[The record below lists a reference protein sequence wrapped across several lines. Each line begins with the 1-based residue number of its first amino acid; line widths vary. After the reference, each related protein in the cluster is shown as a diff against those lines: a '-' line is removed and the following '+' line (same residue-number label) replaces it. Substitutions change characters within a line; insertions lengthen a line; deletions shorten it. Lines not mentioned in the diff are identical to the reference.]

1 MISVLIVDDQALIRT
16 AVGQLV
22 SHEPG
27 FTVVGDASDGI
38 KALDETRRLHPD
50 VILMDLR
57 MPIMDGIEATRLIR
71 ADPDLTGTRIIILT
85 TFEEDENVLGALRA
99 GASGFIGKDTNAD
112 ALMHALRTVHAGDAL
127 LSPRATKALVDRY
140 VQPGTPPATPMPA
153 ELHLLT
159 DRELE
164 ILRLVATGLSTT
176 EIAEQ
181 LVISPQTAKT
191 HINRTMT
198 KLHAHDRAQL
208 VIIAYETGLLVPGHG
223 HGREQ
228 DTANLPASGRR

>member
-1 MISVLIVDDQALIRT
+1 MISVLVVDDQALIRT
-16 AVGQLV
+16 AVSQLV
-22 SHEPG
+22 SYEPE
-27 FTVVGDASDGI
+27 FIVVGNAADGAA
-38 KALDETRRLHPD
+38 ALEQARKLHPD
-50 VILMDLR
+50 LVLMDLR

-85 TFEEDENVLGALRA
+85 TFEEDQNVLRALQA
-99 GASGFIGKDTNAD
+99 GASGFIGKDAESA
-112 ALMHALRTVHAGDAL
+112 ALMHALRTVHAGNAL

-140 VQPGTPPATPMPA
+140 VQPGPPPTSSPPD
-153 ELHLLT
+153 EFRLLT

-164 ILRLVATGLSTT
+164 ILRLVATGRSTT

-198 KLHAHDRAQL
+198 KLGAHDRAQL
-208 VIIAYETGLLVPGHG
+208 VIIAYETGLLVPG
-223 HGREQ
+223 
-228 DTANLPASGRR
+228 RRA

>member
-16 AVGQLV
+16 AVSQLI
-22 SHEPG
+22 SYETG
-27 FTVVGDASDGI
+27 FTVLGTAADGVEAVGQ
-38 KALDETRRLHPD
+38 TRKLHPD
-50 VILMDLR
+50 LALMDLR
-57 MPIMDGIEATRLIR
+57 MPIMDGIEATRQIR
-71 ADPDLTGTRIIILT
+71 ADPALTSTRIIILT
-85 TFEEDENVLGALRA
+85 TFEEDENVLRALRA
-99 GASGFIGKDTNAD
+99 GASGFIGKDTESA

-140 VQPGTPPATPMPA
+140 VQPTTLVATALPAR
-153 ELHLLT
+153 LNLLT

-181 LVISPQTAKT
+181 LVISPHTAKT

-198 KLHAHDRAQL
+198 KLQAHDRAQL
-208 VIIAYETGLLVPGHG
+208 VIIAYETGLLVPG
-223 HGREQ
+223 RQ
-228 DTANLPASGRR
+228 A